1 MLLVVLIAVEVAVAA
16 TVEVAVAATVEA
28 VVVVVGARKAAAV
41 AGISKMWL
49 PVSRDLRVG

>member
-16 TVEVAVAATVEA
+16 TVEARKAAA
-28 VVVVVGARKAAAV
+28 AAAVGARKAAAAV